1 MDDLRQPTQFEHPHE
16 GHSAAGNAQGD
27 VVGEFN
33 AGWKSCIEDLRKS
46 AEISRTLE
54 TDMAQLRRQIAAL
67 EAERERY
74 ASIEGKAH
82 LQTID
87 ERDRAEEALSQ
98 AYYLVIGHS
107 PEWSNLFGHEE
118 AVEEIDDAQKC
129 LRAEIAQQAAENTQ
143 LRSQIDAAAARTLIG
158 SRAKE
163 TL

>member
-54 TDMAQLRRQIAAL
+54 AAIA
-67 EAERERY
+67 
-74 ASIEGKAH
+74 
-82 LQTID
+82 
-87 ERDRAEEALSQ
+87 
-98 AYYLVIGHS
+98 
-107 PEWSNLFGHEE
+107 
-118 AVEEIDDAQKC
+118 
-129 LRAEIAQQAAENTQ
+129 Q